1 MNKLTGWILIVVCS
15 FFLLSFGMV
24 LILLIPGILNGK
36 QIEMSGQEVLTS
48 LFGFLIMISLFIIGL
63 KSGIKKV
70 KKEKLVDVVEYEK
83 ELNIHLTGQISYKDY
98 RNLIFGL
105 SFRRPIYLVVL
116 GIVLMWVLSFLN
128 TTNDMVIQ
136 SSSDYFLIFPI
147 VVMLLIPFFTLF
159 QIKRIYNTSKIFQ
172 EKLDYYL
179 TNEAIRIKGETV
191 DSTQKWAHFYQIR
204 VTNRFF
210 MFYQGKLVATLL
222 DKKMFSESE
231 LQEFTEFIKS
241 LNVKTI

>member
-1 MNKLTGWILIVVCS
+1 M
-15 FFLLSFGMV
+15 
-24 LILLIPGILNGK
+24 
-36 QIEMSGQEVLTS
+36 EMSGQEVLTS
-48 LFGFLIMISLFIIGL
+48 SFGFLIMTSLFIIGL
-63 KSGIKKV
+63 RSGIKKV
-70 KKEKLVDVVEYEK
+70 KKEKLVEVVEYEK
-83 ELNIHLTGQISYKDY
+83 ELNISLTGQISYKDY

-128 TTNDMVIQ
+128 STNEMADQ
-136 SSSDYFLIFPI
+136 SSSNYFLIFPI
-147 VVMLLIPFFTLF
+147 VLIVLLPFFTLF

-191 DSTQKWAHFYQIR
+191 DSTQKWTHFYQIR

-210 MFYQGKLVATLL
+210 MFYQGKMVATLL
-222 DKKMFSESE
+222 DKKMFSENE

-241 LNVKTI
+241 LNVKRI